1 MLGSD
6 FAPASSAEADLNLA
20 RAVGGRVTQT
30 EQNRE
35 SSVSSFH
42 YGNGGTKF
50 QKIGDLCSER
60 WAASLIVQNHLRRR
74 SATADSSCGEFARF
88 KSATGLTRCGELC
101 AHFLDLRR
109 LLFQLCRLLVKH
121 IRGKRESP
129 LQFQAPFFDCLRR
142 SDSILS
148 Q

>member
-1 MLGSD
+1 MLGLD

-88 KSATGLTRCGELC
+88 KSATAPT
-101 AHFLDLRR
+101 HFLDLRR

-129 LQFQAPFFDCLRR
+129 RQFQAPFFDCLRR